1 MEGQKMSSENMELWD
16 KVCTTDKAFTKAVSF
31 GRKFTAIDPT
41 YQLMEATKLWGPYGD
56 KWGLQQASIHVVDV
70 KCVSKDK
77 NTKKLDE
84 QWVETSAI
92 MTAEFYYPNGSFPI
106 LVDAPLK
113 PGEDTA
119 KKLQTSAISKSLS
132 KLGFNADVFLGKF
145 DDSQYLKELDARQQR
160 GSEAIDRLTGM
171 IELIPSVDK
180 IEQCVAKAEALFK
193 SKQITGAAF
202 DGLIELIESRR
213 AVLIDTEV
221 SPIPP
226 E

>member
-1 MEGQKMSSENMELWD
+1 MELWD

-41 YQLMEATKLWGPYGD
+41 YQLMEATKLWGPYGKEWMLDAVQTRCVHIQCND
-56 KWGLQQASIHVVDV
+56 KERT
-70 KCVSKDK
+70 K
-77 NTKKLDE
+77 NWIETVMVLDGTF
-84 QWVETSAI
+84 V
-92 MTAEFYYPNGSFPI
+92 YPGGSFPI
-106 LVDAPLK
+106 VVDAPWK
-113 PGEDTA
+113 PGDDTA

-221 SPIPP
+221 SPLPS

>member
-1 MEGQKMSSENMELWD
+1 MSENMELWD
-16 KVCTTDKAFTKAVSF
+16 KVCTTDKAFTNPVSF

-56 KWGLQQASIHVVDV
+56 KWGLFDVQMSFVDV
-70 KCVSKDK
+70 RCAGKDK
-77 NTKKLDE
+77 AQ
-84 QWVETSAI
+84 QWTETSAVL
-92 MTAEFYYPNGSFPI
+92 AGNFRYPGGEFPMF
-106 LVDAPLK
+106 VDAPFK
-113 PGEDTA
+113 PGDDVA
-119 KKLQTSAISKSLS
+119 KKLQTSAVSKALS

-145 DDSQYLKELDARQQR
+145 DDAQYVKELENRQQR
-160 GSEAIDRLTGM
+160 GSEAIERLTGM

-202 DGLIELIESRR
+202 DELIELIESRR

-221 SPIPP
+221 PHSTP

>member
-1 MEGQKMSSENMELWD
+1 MSENMELWD

-41 YQLMEATKLWGPYGD
+41 YQLMEATKLWGPYG
-56 KWGLQQASIHVVDV
+56 KEWM
-70 KCVSKDK
+70 
-77 NTKKLDE
+77 LDA
-84 QWVETSAI
+84 VETRCVQINCNNKERTQSWI
-92 MTAEFYYPNGSFPI
+92 ETVMVLSGTFVYPGGSFPI
-106 LVDAPLK
+106 VVDAPWK
-113 PGEDTA
+113 PGDDTA

-145 DDSQYLKELDARQQR
+145 DDAQYLKELDARQQR
-160 GSEAIDRLTGM
+160 GQEAIDRLTGM

-193 SKQITGAAF
+193 SKQITGSAF
-202 DGLIELIESRR
+202 DELIELIESRR

-221 SPIPP
+221 SPVSP

>member
-1 MEGQKMSSENMELWD
+1 MSENMELWD

-41 YQLMEATKLWGPYGD
+41 YQLMEATKLWGPYG
-56 KWGLQQASIHVVDV
+56 KEWM
-70 KCVSKDK
+70 
-77 NTKKLDE
+77 LDA
-84 QWVETSAI
+84 VETRSVSI
-92 MTAEFYYPNGSFPI
+92 NCNNKERTQSWIETVMVLSGTFVYPGGSFPI
-106 LVDAPLK
+106 VVDAPWK
-113 PGEDTA
+113 PGDDTA

-160 GSEAIDRLTGM
+160 GSEAIERLTNM

-221 SPIPP
+221 PPVSP

>member
-1 MEGQKMSSENMELWD
+1 MELWD

-41 YQLMEATKLWGPYGD
+41 YQLMEATKLWGPYGKEWMLDAVQTRCVHIQCND
-56 KWGLQQASIHVVDV
+56 KERT
-70 KCVSKDK
+70 K
-77 NTKKLDE
+77 N
-84 QWVETSAI
+84 WVETV
-92 MTAEFYYPNGSFPI
+92 MVLDGTFVYPGGSFPI
-106 LVDAPLK
+106 VVDAPWK
-113 PGEDTA
+113 PGDDTA

-221 SPIPP
+221 PPVSP